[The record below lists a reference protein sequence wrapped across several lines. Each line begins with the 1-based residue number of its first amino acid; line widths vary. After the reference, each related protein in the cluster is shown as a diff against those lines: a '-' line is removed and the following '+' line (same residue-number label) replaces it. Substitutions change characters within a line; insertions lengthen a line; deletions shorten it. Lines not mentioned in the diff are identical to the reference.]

1 MTRMIRYAPGRE
13 MRTLQREIDRVF
25 DSFFGNGG
33 NGDENGS
40 ATWAPRVDLA
50 ETEDGYLIHLDVPGM
65 SKEELDINFHEN
77 VLTVRGERKAEE
89 ANEQRNYVRVERAY
103 GGFYRSF
110 TLPKA
115 IKQDEIEANYQ
126 DGVLTIR
133 VPKAEESKPRRI
145 EVS

>member
-1 MTRMIRYAPGRE
+1 MTRMIRYSPGRE

-25 DSFFGNGG
+25 DGFFGNGG
-33 NGDENGS
+33 NEETGS
-40 ATWAPRVDLA
+40 ATWTPRVDLA
-50 ETEDGYLIHLDVPGM
+50 ETEEGYLIHLDVPGM
-65 SKEELDINFHEN
+65 SKEDLDINFHEN

-89 ANEQRNYVRVERAY
+89 TNEQRNYVRVERAY
-103 GGFYRSF
+103 GSFYRTF

-115 IKQDEIEANYQ
+115 IKHEEIQANYQ

>member
-1 MTRMIRYAPGRE
+1 MARLVRYAPARE

-25 DSFFGNGG
+25 DGFFGNG
-33 NGDENGS
+33 NDENGGS
-40 ATWAPRVDLA
+40 TWTPRVDLA
-50 ETEDGYLIHLDVPGM
+50 ETENGYVIHLDVPGM
-65 SKEELDINFHEN
+65 SKEDLDINFHEN
-77 VLTVRGERKAEE
+77 VLTVRGERKAQETD
-89 ANEQRNYVRVERAY
+89 EQHNYVRVERSH
-103 GGFYRSF
+103 GSFFRSF

-115 IKQDEIEANYQ
+115 IKHDEIEANYQ